1 MRDRQNLI
9 SKPVTPEY
17 WDDLVTLFGPRG
29 ATGGCWCMWFR
40 LSRSQFDQQ
49 KGESN
54 KLALREIVDSGEAP
68 GILAYMGK
76 QPVGWVS
83 VAPRTRFASLE
94 RSRVLKRLDDEPV
107 WSIVCFF
114 VARPYRRKGVTLFL
128 LQAAV
133 DYARTQGAKIVE
145 GYPVEPPKSE
155 IADVF
160 AYHGLAS
167 IFLRVGFREVARR
180 SPTRPIMRYYV
191 EEK

>member
-1 MRDRQNLI
+1 MGNMQNI
-9 SKPVTPEY
+9 ICKPVTPEY

-54 KLALREIVDSGEAP
+54 KLALRQIVDSGEAP
-68 GILAYMGK
+68 GILAYLGK

-83 VAPRTRFASLE
+83 VAPRISFTSLE
-94 RSRVLKRLDDEPV
+94 RSRVLKRIDDEPV

-114 VARPYRRKGVTLFL
+114 IAKPHRRKGIMLHL

-133 DYARTQGAKIVE
+133 DYAKLKGAKIIE
-145 GYPVEPPKSE
+145 GYPIEPKKGE
-155 IADVF
+155 TADVF

-167 IFLRVGFREVARR
+167 TFLKAGFREAARR
-180 SPTRPIMRYYV
+180 SETHPIMRYYV
-191 EEK
+191 EEN